1 MTIDEKIRRLATIR
15 RLSEIRSHFNCFDES
30 EEPFYRALSES
41 IRIIYEEME
50 RNDE

>member
-1 MTIDEKIRRLATIR
+1 MTTDEIII
-15 RLSEIRSHFNCFDES
+15 RLSDIRSRYNCFDES

-41 IRIIYEEME
+41 IRIIHEEME